1 VTLNEA
7 VLALARAIHAAGPDG
22 WRTATVSTRCSPHGQ
37 SGQAGYDNRGWLSV
51 DRALQTDLATMVRN
65 GEDSAVYELEVRSTG
80 EVRLAYTHA
89 SGVGTSGAIVV
100 RDKDFRLPGH
110 PLPGSVPPPEHAGI
124 SDAPTDPAAL
134 ARIRKLGD
142 GRGEE
147 DILATE
153 RELGF
158 RLPEGLRALH
168 CNGHTEIDRFLLA
181 TLEELVEW
189 RGADGPRF
197 GGWDDDEP
205 LDLDPVPDVWPHG
218 HVKRLCRNDW
228 WLPFAVGE
236 NWDYLAVDLDP
247 AENGRPGQVIWFD
260 DNTEMGALVADSVAD
275 LLPPWTW
282 SDDVLGNTELVLD
295 GEPVPDPHI
304 QKVNAN
310 QGGDID
316 LASFTVLP
324 NLRDLRVNQAGR
336 VQAAALPGL
345 EALRVDAREFDLA
358 PLAGHSTLW
367 SLRLHG
373 LQHAVDA
380 RVIATMTSLIRL
392 DLAGVEVT
400 NAEALQELPNLKVVT
415 LSGEQWDRVALPDL
429 AVAVLGRAG
438 LVQRLAWL
446 DRYDPL
452 DRNRE
457 LHVFEAPNLEP

>member
-1 VTLNEA
+1 VELNEA
-7 VLALARAIHAAGPDG
+7 VLALARSIHANGPEG
-22 WRTATVSTRCSPHGQ
+22 WRTATVSMRCTEHGRSGQ
-37 SGQAGYDNRGWLSV
+37 SGYDNRGWLSV
-51 DRALQTDLATMVRN
+51 DSAAENDLTAALLKGAS
-65 GEDSAVYELEVRSTG
+65 SAIYELVVRSTG
-80 EVRLAYTHA
+80 EVRFAYTTA
-89 SGVGTSGAIVV
+89 SGVGTSGATVV

-110 PLPGSVPPPEHAGI
+110 PLPGSIPQPEHVRIG
-124 SDAPTDPAAL
+124 DAPTDPAVL
-134 ARIRKLGD
+134 ARIPKLGD

-147 DILATE
+147 DIRAAE

-158 RLPEGLRALH
+158 RLPEVLRALH
-168 CNGHTEIDRFLLA
+168 VNGHTEIDRFMLA

-189 RGADGPRF
+189 RGEDGPQF

-228 WLPFAVGE
+228 WLPFGYGD
-236 NWDYLAVDLDP
+236 NWDYLAVDFDP
-247 AENGRPGQVIWFD
+247 AENGRPGQVIWFN
-260 DNTEMGALVADSVAD
+260 DNTEMSALVADSVESM
-275 LLPPWTW
+275 LPPWTW
-282 SDDVLGNTELVLD
+282 SDDVVRVSDLVLSH
-295 GEPVPDPHI
+295 EPTPDPHI

-316 LASFTVLP
+316 LASFAVLP

-336 VQAAALPGL
+336 VQATALPGL
-345 EALRVDAREFDLA
+345 EALRIDAREFDLA
-358 PLAGHSTLW
+358 PLTGHPTLW

-373 LQHAVDA
+373 LQHPVDA

-400 NAEALQELPNLKVVT
+400 NIEALQELPNLKVVT
-415 LSGEQWDRVALPDL
+415 LNGEQWGGVDLPDL
-429 AVAVLGRAG
+429 AVAVLGRAE
-438 LVQRLAWL
+438 LAQRLAWL

-457 LHVFEAPNLEP
+457 LHVFEAPNLEV